1 MEHIQIPK
9 TVNYELSDELLEFC
23 ERNGISET
31 DINNIANSEL
41 AKNANRRDFNPILI
55 DCPVKCP
62 TPLYDEI
69 YIRDIIGECPN
80 EGCKNVLEA
89 LNKLYANRNE
99 TLRMSKDEMLKSM
112 QSSFDYEPI
121 CLSEVQYGKYMV
133 THNGCHR
140 VTMLRLLYIDEV
152 LKGEKPIEEIDEKYS
167 IKAKIQ
173 NYDLTLTYM
182 YFLLANTG
190 AINAISPVDSRIS
203 QGKPI
208 YKVKFTNGEEKIL
221 SKDQIIFDFNRLY
234 ESTKSNMSEGSLYRI
249 EGYAKKI
256 PSLNSFL
263 KVYVPELAQK
273 NEFGSL

>member
-1 MEHIQIPK
+1 MEHLQIPK
-9 TVNYELSDELLEFC
+9 PKNYELSDELLEFC

-31 DINNIANSEL
+31 DLDNIANSEL
-41 AKNANRRDFNPILI
+41 AKNANRKEFNPILI
-55 DCPVKCP
+55 DYPVEMP
-62 TPLYDEI
+62 NPVTDEI

-89 LNKLYANRNE
+89 LNKSYANRKE
-99 TLRMSKDEMLKSM
+99 TLRMSKNEMLKSM

-152 LKGEKPIEEIDEKYS
+152 LKGEKPIEEINEKYS

-190 AINAISPVDSRIS
+190 AINAISPVDSKIS

-208 YKVKFTNGEEKIL
+208 YKVKFANGEEKIL
-221 SKDQIIFDFNRLY
+221 SKDQIIFDFNGLY

-249 EGYAKKI
+249 KGYAKVI

-263 KVYVPELAQK
+263 KVYVPELANK
-273 NEFGSL
+273 NELGGY

>member
-41 AKNANRRDFNPILI
+41 AKNASRRDFNPILI

-62 TPLYDEI
+62 TSLYDEI
-69 YIRDIIGECPN
+69 YIRDIIGEMPN
-80 EGCKNVLEA
+80 EKFGNLLES
-89 LNKLYANRNE
+89 LNE
-99 TLRMSKDEMLKSM
+99 TYKSHKEPLKMSKDEMIKAI
-112 QSSFDYEPI
+112 QSTFDKDHIY
-121 CLSEVQYGKYMV
+121 LSEVKYGKYMV
-133 THNGCHR
+133 GDNGRHR
-140 VTMLRLLYIDEV
+140 VTMLRFLYIDEV
-152 LKGEKPIEEIDEKYS
+152 LKGEKPIEEINEKYS
-167 IKAKIQ
+167 IKAEIQ

-190 AINAISPVDSRIS
+190 AINAISPVDSKIS

-208 YKVKFTNGEEKIL
+208 YKVKFANGEEKIL

-249 EGYAKKI
+249 EGYAKMI